1 MSSSPEPGK
10 ETLLDPVVE
19 SDVPT
24 LVQSSA
30 SFSDLQWANLEMLRW
45 SSLLNLNFS
54 VNTNR
59 TNVSEAMSCESAYL
73 NFEQFLK
80 DRLF

>member
-10 ETLLDPVVE
+10 ENLLDPVVE

-24 LVQSSA
+24 LVQSIA
-30 SFSDLQWANLEMLRW
+30 SISDPQWANLEMLRW

-54 VNTNR
+54 VNTNK
-59 TNVSEAMSCESAYL
+59 TNVSEAVFKL
-73 NFEQFLK
+73 
-80 DRLF
+80 